1 MEMEMGE
8 KDGEEEEGEEEEEE
22 EEEEHSSFARAAGI
36 KRPRSPPLSP
46 VTPLSLRLVQ
56 RMLRYVYVFM
66 SLRLFIY
73 MSIRPHISHM
83 NRRSIPSY
91 HPIFL

>member
-66 SLRLFIY
+66 SLRLFVY
-73 MSIRPHISHM
+73 MFIRPHISHM